1 MPTTAIASRKGQAR
15 KVVKGLKELYPEATC
30 ELRFSNPLELLIATI
45 LSAQCTDVRVNE
57 VTSTLF
63 PKYPTAADFAQVS
76 QAELEDQIKPTGFFR
91 QKAMSVRRTAQLL
104 VERHK
109 GQVPRSLDELVKLRG
124 VARKTANVVLGT
136 AYGIPSG
143 VVVDTHVHRLSY
155 RLGLSDEEDP
165 VKIEQD
171 LMALI
176 PKKDWIWFGHARIWH
191 GRRVC
196 TARRPA
202 CSACGLRAFCPRRG
216 L

>member
-1 MPTTAIASRKGQAR
+1 MATTTLANRKGQAR
-15 KVVKGLKELYPEATC
+15 KVVKGLKELYPDADC
-30 ELRFSNPLELLIATI
+30 ELRFSNPLELLVATI

-57 VTSTLF
+57 VTTTLF

-91 QKAMSVRRTAQLL
+91 QKAMSVRRTAQML
-104 VERHK
+104 VERHR
-109 GQVPRSLDELVKLRG
+109 GQVPRSLEELVKLRG

-155 RLGLSDEEDP
+155 RLGLSDEDDP

-171 LMALI
+171 LIALI
-176 PKKDWIWFGHARIWH
+176 PKKDWIWFGHAMIWH
-191 GRRVC
+191 GRRIC
-196 TARRPA
+196 MARRPA

>member
-1 MPTTAIASRKGQAR
+1 MATTTIANRQSQAR

-109 GQVPRSLDELVKLRG
+109 GQVPKSLDELVKLRG

-176 PKKDWIWFGHARIWH
+176 PKKDWIWFGHAMIWH

-202 CSACGLRAFCPRRG
+202 CSECGLRAFCPRRG

>member
-1 MPTTAIASRKGQAR
+1 MAATTLANRKGQAR
-15 KVVKGLKELYPEATC
+15 KVVKGLKELYPDADC
-30 ELRFSNPLELLIATI
+30 ELRFSNPLELLVATI

-57 VTSTLF
+57 VTTTLF

-91 QKAMSVRRTAQLL
+91 QKAMSVRRTAQML
-104 VERHK
+104 VERHR
-109 GQVPRSLDELVKLRG
+109 GQVPRSLEELVKLRG

-155 RLGLSDEEDP
+155 RLGLSDEDDP

-171 LMALI
+171 LIALI
-176 PKKDWIWFGHARIWH
+176 PKKDWIWFGHAMIWH
-191 GRRVC
+191 GRRIC
-196 TARRPA
+196 MARRPA
-202 CSACGLRAFCPRRG
+202 CSECGLRAFCPRRG

>member
-1 MPTTAIASRKGQAR
+1 MGTTTIANRKSQAR

-30 ELRFSNPLELLIATI
+30 DLPLSNPLALLIATI

-63 PKYPTAADFAQVS
+63 PKYPTAAHFAQVR

-176 PKKDWIWFGHARIWH
+176 PKKDWIWFGHAMIWH

>member
-1 MPTTAIASRKGQAR
+1 M
-15 KVVKGLKELYPEATC
+15 
-30 ELRFSNPLELLIATI
+30 
-45 LSAQCTDVRVNE
+45 
-57 VTSTLF
+57 
-63 PKYPTAADFAQVS
+63 S

-176 PKKDWIWFGHARIWH
+176 PKKDWIWFGHAMIWH